1 MTINRRTMTVGLAAL
16 ALVGLTSGGIA
27 WAATDAP
34 GATWSG
40 SSGVHCPG
48 GPAVGLGDG
57 SAMTTAADYLG
68 LTRTELVDRI
78 RSGES
83 LADIAREEGKTV
95 AGLKEAMVAA
105 MESRLA
111 EDSDLTPDQRTAM
124 LAVMEDHL
132 DAMIAG
138 THLGG
143 PGGMDWDDMRDMMG
157 GGFGMMGGPGNGMM
171 GGRGDGWNGFGGGMM
186 R

>member
-27 WAATDAP
+27 WA
-34 GATWSG
+34 GADGSGPSWSG
-40 SSGVHCPG
+40 VSGVHCPG
-48 GPAVGLGDG
+48 GPVMGFGD
-57 SAMTTAADYLG
+57 STAMTAAADYLG
-68 LTRTELVDRI
+68 ITTTELVDRM

-83 LADIAREEGKTV
+83 LADVAGEEGKTV
-95 AGLKEAMVAA
+95 AGLREAMVSA

-111 EDSDLTPDQRTAM
+111 EDPDLTAAQRTAM
-124 LAVMEDHL
+124 LAVMESHL

-138 THLGG
+138 TSVGG
-143 PGGMDWDDMRDMMG
+143 RGWDDMRDMMG
-157 GGFGMMGGPGNGMM
+157 GGFGMMGG
-171 GGRGDGWNGFGGGMM
+171 RGEGWGGFGGGMM

>member
-34 GATWSG
+34 GATLSG

-48 GPAVGLGDG
+48 GPAVGFGDG
-57 SAMTTAADYLG
+57 SVMTAAADYVG
-68 LTRTELVDRI
+68 ITRTELVDRM

-111 EDSDLTPDQRTAM
+111 EDSDLTPAQRTAM
-124 LAVMEDHL
+124 LAVTESHL

-138 THLGG
+138 THRV
-143 PGGMDWDDMRDMMG
+143 GMDWDDMRDMMG
-157 GGFGMMGGPGNGMM
+157 GGYGMMGGPGNGMM